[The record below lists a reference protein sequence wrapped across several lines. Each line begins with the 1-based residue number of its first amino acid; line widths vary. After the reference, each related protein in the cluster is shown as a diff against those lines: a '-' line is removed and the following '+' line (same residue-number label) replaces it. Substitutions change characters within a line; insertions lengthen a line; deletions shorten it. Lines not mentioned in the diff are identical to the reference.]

1 MDHFIVGGDYGMSTI
16 IRPFEEGM
24 STIFL
29 RLIGNRV
36 KIIKHEN
43 PKSYSLLNEVEK
55 NKNKKNI

>member
-1 MDHFIVGGDYGMSTI
+1 MSTI
-16 IRPFEEGM
+16 IGPFEEGM

-43 PKSYSLLNEVEK
+43 PKSYSLLNEVEE
-55 NKNKKNI
+55 NKNKKTYN